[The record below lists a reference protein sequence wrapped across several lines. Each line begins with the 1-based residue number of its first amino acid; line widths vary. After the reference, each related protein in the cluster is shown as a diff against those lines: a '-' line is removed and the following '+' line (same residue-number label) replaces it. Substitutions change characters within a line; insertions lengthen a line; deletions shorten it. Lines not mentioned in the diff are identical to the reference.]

1 MTIRQ
6 KHSRNI
12 CVDGINY
19 RWVIRDR
26 PTYLQ
31 AVGMSNLSVAVEK
44 TDAPDS
50 ILRIVLPA
58 ARKDNWLLVPGYVVK
73 PSDLSRW
80 IPKALA
86 AGWLPGKKGPG
97 FELRLEDS
105 DLVANQRL
113 GEKFER
119 ATPDA

>member
-6 KHSRNI
+6 KHSRRI

-31 AVGMSNLSVAVEK
+31 AVGMSNLSVAVEQ
-44 TDAPDS
+44 TDAPDCV
-50 ILRIVLPA
+50 LRIVLPA

-80 IPKALA
+80 ITKALA
-86 AGWLPGKKGPG
+86 SGWLPGKKGPG
-97 FELRLEDS
+97 FELRLTDS
-105 DLVANQRL
+105 DLGAARRL
-113 GEKFER
+113 GEKLAQAAPE
-119 ATPDA
+119 A